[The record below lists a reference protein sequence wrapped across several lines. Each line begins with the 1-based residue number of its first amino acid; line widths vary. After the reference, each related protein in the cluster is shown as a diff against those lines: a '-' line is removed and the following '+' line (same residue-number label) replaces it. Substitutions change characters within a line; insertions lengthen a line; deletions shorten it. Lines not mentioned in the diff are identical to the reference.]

1 MIKKAIIIGNGY
13 SPKLKEISRLQK
25 NGFIDIFCADG
36 AANQLK
42 KLNVIPKYIIGDL
55 DSIMSETYDFY
66 KEKVKKIVKIKDQN
80 STDIEKCLNYT
91 RKLKYDEIIL
101 LSCIGDRLDH
111 SLGNISILLK
121 YSSKIKLHLVHN
133 NWIMTCFFNN
143 CELRTTP
150 DEIISF
156 FSFNN
161 LIKMTTRGLRY
172 NLHNETI
179 AFGVRDSTSNIAVS
193 DKICINA
200 DDVFLLIRN
209 LDEAIKNDF
218 FK

>member
-13 SPKLKEISRLQK
+13 SPKIKEIRRLQK
-25 NGFIDIFCADG
+25 IGFNDIICADG

-42 KLNVIPKYIIGDL
+42 KLNIIPQYIIGDL
-55 DSIMSETYDFY
+55 DSITTETFSFF
-66 KEKVKKIVKIKDQN
+66 KEKVNKIVKLKDQE
-80 STDIEKCLNYT
+80 STDIEKSLNQAI
-91 RKLKYDEIIL
+91 RLKYKEIIL

-133 NWIMTCFFNN
+133 NWIMTSFYNN
-143 CELRTTP
+143 CELKTTP
-150 DEIISF
+150 NEIISF
-156 FSFNN
+156 YSFNN
-161 LIKMTTRGLRY
+161 KIIFNTSGLKY
-172 NLHNETI
+172 NLINETI
-179 AFGVRDSTSNIAVS
+179 AFGVRESTSNVAES
-193 DKICINA
+193 NKINIQA